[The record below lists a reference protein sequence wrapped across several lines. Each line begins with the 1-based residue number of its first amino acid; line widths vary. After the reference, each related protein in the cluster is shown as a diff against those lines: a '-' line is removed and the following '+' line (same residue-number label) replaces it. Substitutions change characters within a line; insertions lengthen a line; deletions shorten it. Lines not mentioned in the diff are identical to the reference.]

1 MCHVMFSLFCSK
13 HGVYYMCVCTDAV
26 LISYLQIVQEMFL
39 LFCHGY
45 DCN

>member
-1 MCHVMFSLFCSK
+1 MCYVMFFFSVQSMVYIICVYVQMLF
-13 HGVYYMCVCTDAV
+13 